1 MTAEAVQRSVSNTMA
16 RKSYDHEFKINAV
29 NLVTQQGYSYQKAAE
44 ALGVSPQ
51 SIQKWVMR
59 FKTDPDTGEIL
70 DKDAEI
76 RKLRAENRTL
86 RMEKDIL
93 KKAAAFFAK
102 ENP

>member
-1 MTAEAVQRSVSNTMA
+1 MA
-16 RKSYDHEFKINAV
+16 RKSYDHDFRINAV
-29 NLVTQQGYSYQKAAE
+29 NLVTQQGYTYQKAAD
-44 ALGVSPQ
+44 ALGVSAQ
-51 SIQKWVMR
+51 TLQKWVMR
-59 FKTDPDTGEIL
+59 FKTDPDSGEVI

-76 RKLRAENRTL
+76 RRLRRENRTL